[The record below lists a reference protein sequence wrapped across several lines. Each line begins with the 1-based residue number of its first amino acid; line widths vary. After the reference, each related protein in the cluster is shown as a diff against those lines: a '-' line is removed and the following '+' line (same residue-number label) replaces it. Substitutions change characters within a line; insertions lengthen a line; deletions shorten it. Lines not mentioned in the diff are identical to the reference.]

1 MAANEN
7 PIYTKAPVIGNAQ
20 VSTANTKLDGTG
32 TLVDVVTGITEG
44 TRISRIT
51 IQATV
56 TTTVGWVNLFI
67 YDGTNTRLWRQIP
80 VSAITVSA
88 TVAGFHYDLE
98 LFGERALELPSTYV
112 LRASTYNAEAI
123 NVIAEGGNNA

>member
-1 MAANEN
+1 MSANEN
-7 PIYTKAPVIGNAQ
+7 PIYTKTPAIGSAQ
-20 VSTANTKLDGTG
+20 VSVANTALNGTG
-32 TLVDVVTGITEG
+32 TLVDVVTGVTEG

-56 TTTVGWVNLFI
+56 TTTAGWVNLFI

-80 VSAITVSA
+80 IPAITVSA
-88 TVAGFHYDLE
+88 TVAAFNYVLE